1 MGNQL
6 EQFKYTEREEGWGG
20 GGGQFA
26 LPTLLLPMHKAR
38 YQALSAKSCNVSAW
52 HLDNWL
58 GKSFA
63 AINKLKDF

>member
-1 MGNQL
+1 M
-6 EQFKYTEREEGWGG
+6 
-20 GGGQFA
+20 GGQFA